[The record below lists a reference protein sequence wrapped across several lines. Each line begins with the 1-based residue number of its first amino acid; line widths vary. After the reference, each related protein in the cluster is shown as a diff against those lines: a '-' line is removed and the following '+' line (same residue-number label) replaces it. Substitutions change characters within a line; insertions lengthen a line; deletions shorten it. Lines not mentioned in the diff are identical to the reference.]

1 MFSFCSFFI
10 VVFKFLTFTVVL
22 NFFKLDVN
30 SAFGPWERAL
40 YKCLIIIIIIII
52 IIITIIIIIIIVNI
66 IIKVNCVC
74 VWGRGGGGHSREV
87 WKEVCR
93 RGFQTLTLH
102 KNVSFPTLF
111 KTRQLLL

>member
-10 VVFKFLTFTVVL
+10 VVFTFLTFTVVL

-52 IIITIIIIIIIVNI
+52 IIITIIIIIIITIITI
-66 IIKVNCVC
+66 IIIIIIIIIYSLV
-74 VWGRGGGGHSREV
+74 
-87 WKEVCR
+87 
-93 RGFQTLTLH
+93 
-102 KNVSFPTLF
+102 
-111 KTRQLLL
+111 

>member
-10 VVFKFLTFTVVL
+10 VVFKFSTFTVVL

-40 YKCLIIIIIIII
+40 YKCLIIIIITI

-74 VWGRGGGGHSREV
+74 VWGRGGGGAHNRSLE
-87 WKEVCR
+87 
-93 RGFQTLTLH
+93 RGLSPRLS
-102 KNVSFPTLF
+102 NPDPTQKCF
-111 KTRQLLL
+111 ISHPV